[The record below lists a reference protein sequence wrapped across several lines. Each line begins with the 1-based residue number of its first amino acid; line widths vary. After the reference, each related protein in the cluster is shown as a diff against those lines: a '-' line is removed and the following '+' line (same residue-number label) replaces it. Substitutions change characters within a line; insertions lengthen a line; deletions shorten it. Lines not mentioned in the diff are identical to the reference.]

1 MQPGA
6 FHVLAIHSG
15 LSVGLNTATWNCGGH
30 PEYSSRS
37 EDTLLCSRRG
47 EPMHVFSPGFVPR
60 LSARNPIHP
69 VRRSGRLAI
78 VLTCLASGIV
88 MVAVPAAEPAG
99 PGPAAELP
107 KPTRLQLE
115 TGDRR
120 ELATW
125 YYPVR
130 DGATPLATVLLL
142 HDLGG
147 SHESVEPLALALQA
161 AGSAVVAPDLRGHG
175 ESVDSELERASGS
188 RAASELLKSKDFLA
202 MIATGGSRVRDQ
214 ASLRGDVE
222 TVRKWIKERSTSG
235 GGVDLDRL
243 YIVGSGLGAA
253 LAAHWTVAD
262 AAWPPITSGPQGGDV
277 KGLVLIEPTFVTKG
291 FPVLPALS
299 REPVKTKIPIMVIA
313 GPKGRDAD
321 KVFDQLKRWRPDDWF
336 DSRPGRRSPAKDSEA
351 TLVFLQLEG
360 RDRRGAVVEGDDFA
374 ALRSQ
379 NRQQPDPAFL
389 VTSFIKATSD
399 RRP

>member
-1 MQPGA
+1 MQFFPTI
-6 FHVLAIHSG
+6 FV
-15 LSVGLNTATWNCGGH
+15 
-30 PEYSSRS
+30 
-37 EDTLLCSRRG
+37 RR
-47 EPMHVFSPGFVPR
+47 H
-60 LSARNPIHP
+60 SARNPIYP
-69 VRRSGRLAI
+69 TRSSVRLAMI
-78 VLTCLASGIV
+78 LACLVGGIA
-88 MVAVPAAEPAG
+88 MVTLPAAEPAG
-99 PGPAAELP
+99 PDAAAKLPA
-107 KPTRLQLE
+107 PTRLELE

-142 HDLGG
+142 HGLGG
-147 SHESVEPLALALQA
+147 SHESVEPLAVALQA
-161 AGSAVVAPDLRGHG
+161 AGCTVVAPDLRGHG
-175 ESVDSELERASGS
+175 ESIEPELDRASGS
-188 RAASELLKSKDFLA
+188 RAPSELLKSKDFLA
-202 MIATGGSRVRDQ
+202 MVATGGSRVRDK
-214 ASLRGDVE
+214 ASLRGDIE
-222 TVRKWIKERSTSG
+222 TVRKWSKERSTSG
-235 GGVDLDRL
+235 SGVDLDRL

-277 KGLVLIEPTFVTKG
+277 KGLVLIEPTFVIKG

-299 REPVKTKIPIMVIA
+299 QEPVKTKIPIMVIA

-336 DSRPGRRSPAKDSEA
+336 DSRPGRRSPANDSEA

-389 VTSFIKATSD
+389 VKSFIEATSD